1 MKTLHQT
8 DEILRDRYRI
18 VAPIGKGSMGT
29 TYEAEDLT
37 DYKRV
42 AMKVVSLRQAQDW
55 KIIELFDREA
65 RVLANLQHPGI
76 PKYLDRFDE
85 DTPSDRRF
93 YLVQALAPGESL
105 AALVEKGWRP
115 GRRRVK
121 DMALQLLDILDYL
134 HGLTPPVIHR
144 DIKPQNIIRD
154 GEGKLYLVD
163 FGAVQDVYRNTLTR
177 GGTFVGTLGYMP
189 HEQFRGQ
196 VGAASDL
203 YALGAT
209 LLFLLTG
216 KSPAEL
222 PQQRMQI
229 DFHRHVDISPEF
241 ARWLEKILA
250 PAVEDRFGSAREA
263 TSALSV
269 PSQPPASEVTFHE
282 SPRGSLILLET
293 TKDSLV
299 CQIPLNWTL
308 IGFLTMVTI
317 GLVFVMWPIFIVL
330 IIPWILVF
338 GSQSLV
344 IDRHQFTIEKR
355 WFGLCF
361 LEIQGQTADIKL
373 VDVEVTRGSKGS
385 TISNLVIWEGVRKY
399 YFGRF
404 LNSTEKKWLEI
415 KLSDF
420 LKLRRLQPS
429 EMRRL
434 GDLSKLSPRAIAA
447 FKPRQD

>member
-8 DEILRDRYRI
+8 DEIIRDRYRI

-55 KIIELFDREA
+55 KTIELFDREG

-76 PKYLDRFDE
+76 PKYLDRFQE

-115 GRRRVK
+115 DERRVR

-144 DIKPQNIIRD
+144 DIKPHNIIRD
-154 GEGKLYLVD
+154 GDGKLYLVD

-209 LLFLLTG
+209 LLFLLAG

-222 PQQRMQI
+222 PQKRMKI
-229 DFHRHVDISPEF
+229 DFRRHVKISPEF
-241 ARWLEKILA
+241 ARWLGKMLE
-250 PAVEDRFGSAREA
+250 PAVEDRFASAIEA
-263 TSALSV
+263 
-269 PSQPPASEVTFHE
+269 ASEMPGE
-282 SPRGSLILLET
+282 LKSPPPRQWKAAQMTKTSPSSPHSNPHRSRFSLEKT
-293 TKDSLV
+293 S
-299 CQIPLNWTL
+299 NTL
-308 IGFLTMVTI
+308 ICEVPQNWGIFCGLLVTSVVLGFIFVPF
-317 GLVFVMWPIFIVL
+317 GLMLAFVLFQ
-330 IIPWILVF
+330 F
-338 GSQSLV
+338 SQQQSLR
-344 IDRHQFTIEKR
+344 IDRQMFTIESR
-355 WFGLCF
+355 F
-361 LEIQGQTADIKL
+361 LGCLVHRVRGETADIQL
-373 VDVEVTRGSKGS
+373 VDVEVQVSSKGGQTFS
-385 TISNLVIWEGVRKY
+385 LIIWEGVRKH
-399 YFGRF
+399 YFGQF
-404 LNSTEKKWLEI
+404 LNRFEKKWLATEI
-415 KLSDF
+415 SDF
-420 LKLRRLQPS
+420 LKLRQLKATQS
-429 EMRRL
+429 
-434 GDLSKLSPRAIAA
+434 
-447 FKPRQD
+447 

>member
-8 DEILRDRYRI
+8 DEIIRDRYRI

-55 KIIELFDREA
+55 KTIELFDREG

-76 PKYLDRFDE
+76 PKYLDRFQE

-115 GRRRVK
+115 DERRVR

-154 GEGKLYLVD
+154 GDGKLYLVD

-229 DFHRHVDISPEF
+229 DFHRHVSISPEF
-241 ARWLEKILA
+241 ARWLQKILA
-250 PAVEDRFGSAREA
+250 PAIEDRFGSAREA

-269 PSQPPASEVTFHE
+269 PSKPPASEAISHE
-282 SPRGSLILLET
+282 SPRGSRILLET

-299 CQIPLNWTL
+299 CLIPIHWNL
-308 IGFLTMVTI
+308 IVSLTTI
-317 GLVFVMWPIFIVL
+317 TIVLGYFVWPISIVL
-330 IIPWILVF
+330 VMLLMSLLS
-338 GSQSLV
+338 SQSLF

-361 LEIQGQTADIKL
+361 LEIKGRTADIKL
-373 VDVEVTRGSKGS
+373 VDVEVTRGSKGK
-385 TISNLVIWEGVRKY
+385 TISKLVIWEGVRKY
-399 YFGRF
+399 SFGIF

-415 KLSDF
+415 KLSEF

-434 GDLSKLSPRAIAA
+434 GDPSKLSPRAIAA